1 MARFSFFIL
10 LLLVPLSFGQ
20 NYPDKKI
27 DAYIREIIDL
37 TANEEFEKAEKT
49 SQIFKTEFPAN
60 PFPYLLSAA
69 NYINWKHSEKSV
81 KFNDVI
87 SSNLATA
94 DKISDSLISVG
105 DGNIWNYYAK
115 ALSSGYL
122 AYFEGLLGDYFS
134 AFGDASTAI
143 DYYEKCLEI
152 DSTFTDAIIAIAIYD
167 YWISEKFGWI
177 PFVKDNRKSAIMKL
191 FATLDKDSY
200 NNKLGSVS
208 LFWIMM
214 NEERYDEAKK
224 IIVRETEKYPRNRYL
239 LMAYA
244 NVEKRFETKKAIEI
258 YKRALDLTLSKKR
271 ENRINEI
278 ILRHKI
284 AMLEFNLKNYDNVLE
299 QCNIALSYNLSDYE
313 KEALDERL
321 EKIKKLYES
330 AKKRKYR

>member
-1 MARFSFFIL
+1 MARFSFIIL
-10 LLLVPLSFGQ
+10 LLFVPLSFGQ

-27 DAYIREIIDL
+27 DSYIREIIDF

-49 SQIFKTEFPAN
+49 SQIFRTEFPAN

-69 NYINWKHSEKSV
+69 NYINWKFSENSL
-81 KFNDVI
+81 KFDSKIN
-87 SSNLATA
+87 SSFNKA
-94 DKISDSLISVG
+94 KEISDSLISTNGSDV
-105 DGNIWNYYAK
+105 WNYYAK
-115 ALSSGYL
+115 ALSNGYL

-134 AFGDASTAI
+134 ALDNASTAI

-152 DSTFTDAIIAIAIYD
+152 DSSFADAIIAIAIYD
-167 YWISEKFGWI
+167 YWISEKFSWI
-177 PFVKDNRKSAIMKL
+177 PFIKDKRKSAIMKL

-224 IIVRETEKYPRNRYL
+224 IIVQQTEKYPRNRYL

-244 NVEKRFETKKAIEI
+244 NVEKRFDTKKAIEI

-321 EKIKKLYES
+321 DKIKKLYES
-330 AKKRKYR
+330 AKKRK